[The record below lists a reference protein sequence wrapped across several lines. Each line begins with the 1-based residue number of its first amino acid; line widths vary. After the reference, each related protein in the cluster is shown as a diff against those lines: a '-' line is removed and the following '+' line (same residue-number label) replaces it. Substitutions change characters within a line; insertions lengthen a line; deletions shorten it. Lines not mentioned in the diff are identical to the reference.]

1 MSKIKALNDLVDD
14 VINLKIENDFRFIK
28 NFPLTFKY
36 ISKDSEGKKVS
47 VESKVLVSV
56 TYIKECV
63 VSLIL
68 EEVDEECT
76 KVLSKVFQK
85 LNYRNNSR
93 ISRYLRKDDLGNDTY
108 IYNYII
114 PTSIIDTIN
123 LSINKVK
130 EASKRSKDTLKTNES
145 VIVDLS
151 KPNDTIYSELS
162 NIVYEKFYIQIYD
175 FLNKIT
181 DLNKTVVSVL
191 NKSSKLDITFN
202 SLEESSDLTYGKGVE
217 IFNVDTVSNEIFR
230 YNKKPILF
238 NSLEEAE
245 AANSILSEQSKSL
258 KKDEKTSFK
267 NILKALQKLRLLRL
281 SKDLHDNKKIKSN
294 INYDISVISEELYDT
309 TEHLINYL
317 SVYLYLFNSK
327 ELTNIELNNNGY
339 LTIQFEDGF
348 SLDLRL
354 NNINQRNFN
363 YLYFLL
369 KLKNYKKSTLTD
381 TSQISGS
388 LYVDGMHFLSNSLL
402 INLKQKNNQDFDS
415 FLLNVINNK
424 EEGYLSFLKIFKDK
438 TLELMSKDKINSTN
452 PLTTS
457 LYEPYSIPLIY
468 NYFFGFKDVLDAQLL
483 LNKRQ
488 SGYYGYGIH
497 DKVYKNK
504 EVMTSQFVF
513 LFNVFSNNHSLV
525 HQDGFDQRDAHIV
538 AEIVRAHRNS
548 ILGKITLEGID
559 QKSPLF
565 NFCHYNMFIF
575 DYDFIYKHL
584 CAYIGKNSSNR
595 VIKAL
600 NDFRK
605 HCNYM
610 RSSFK
615 EFLFSEEDF
624 VNYEKII
631 QICQVWDKSY
641 TDFIDNKL
649 SVNKDA
655 KTHTIDVS
663 KLSLDDFKKYNA
675 FWDPSENTITYTD
688 ESNGFSTRIVTGISE
703 VINHVDE
710 IQNIPNTNIGLE
722 EEIVTTPTE
731 RTVITGSRS
740 IFSENA
746 TERSQ
751 QVMAVVPIEDVR
763 EAFITGGRTSRTNA
777 VDTLDEIITEL
788 RRVNNTNSNNG

>member
-1 MSKIKALNDLVDD
+1 MSKIKALNNLVDD
-14 VINLKIENDFRFIK
+14 VINLKIENNFRFDK
-28 NFPLTFKY
+28 TLPLIFKY

-47 VESKVLVSV
+47 VESKASLLT
-56 TYIKECV
+56 TYSRECFTA
-63 VSLIL
+63 LIL
-68 EEVDEECT
+68 EEVDEECI

-85 LNYRNNSR
+85 LSYRSNSR
-93 ISRYLRKDDLGNDTY
+93 ISRYLRKDDLGNNVY

-114 PTSIIDTIN
+114 PTSIMDTIN

-130 EASKRSKDTLKTNES
+130 QNPKRSKDTLKTNES

-162 NIVYEKFYIQIYD
+162 NIIYENVYIQIYD

-191 NKSSKLDITFN
+191 NKSNKLDITFN

-217 IFNVDTVSNEIFR
+217 IFNLDTVSNEIFK

-238 NSLEEAE
+238 DSLEEAE
-245 AANSILSEQSKSL
+245 AANNILSEKSKAL

-267 NILKALQKLRLLRL
+267 NILKTLQKLRLLKL
-281 SKDLHDNKKIKSN
+281 SKDLHDNKKIKSS
-294 INYDISVISEELYDT
+294 INYDISIVSEELYDT

-327 ELTNIELNNNGY
+327 ELTNIELYNNDC
-339 LTIQFEDGF
+339 LKIEFEENF
-348 SLDLRL
+348 CLDLRL
-354 NNINQRNFN
+354 NSINQRNFN

-369 KLKNYKKSTLTD
+369 KLKNYKKSTVTD
-381 TSQISGS
+381 ISQINGP
-388 LYVDGMHFLSNSLL
+388 LYVDGLHFLSNALL

-424 EEGYLSFLKIFKDK
+424 EEGYLSFLKSFKDK
-438 TLELMSKDKINSTN
+438 ILELMSKGRNNYTN

-457 LYEPYSIPLIY
+457 LYEPYSIPLMY
-468 NYFFGFKDVLDAQLL
+468 DYFFGFKDVLDAQLL

-525 HQDGFDQRDAHIV
+525 HQDGFDQRDSHIA
-538 AEIVRAHRNS
+538 AEIVKAHRNS
-548 ILGKITLEGID
+548 ILGTIALEGID

-584 CAYIGKNSSNR
+584 CAYLGKNPTNR
-595 VIKAL
+595 VLKGL

-610 RSSFK
+610 RSSYK
-615 EFLFSEEDF
+615 EFLFSQEDF

-641 TDFIDNKL
+641 TGFMDNKL
-649 SVNKDA
+649 SVNKDV

-663 KLSLDDFKKYNA
+663 KLSLDDFKKYNV
-675 FWDPSENTITYTD
+675 FWDPSENTTTYTA
-688 ESNGFSTRIVTGISE
+688 ESNGSFTRIVRTPSE
-703 VINHVDE
+703 VISHVDE
-710 IQNIPNTNIGLE
+710 IQNVPNTTSLE
-722 EEIVTTPTE
+722 EEIVATPTE
-731 RTVITGSRS
+731 RTVIAGSRG
-740 IFSENA
+740 IFPENA

-751 QVMAVVPIEDVR
+751 QGVAVDPIQEHIEDSV
-763 EAFITGGRTSRTNA
+763 TGGRTSRTNA

-788 RRVNNTNSNNG
+788 RRANNTNSNNG